1 MAVVRGATQL
11 GIKVEGLQE
20 LQAQF
25 NKLGKMP
32 KKHLTKAS
40 KAGSDGPLREA
51 KGSAPTGETG
61 LLKKGLQ
68 RKMETP
74 NKRNKT
80 VYRIRWNPNYTNNY
94 LKPTTGAY
102 GGKTPFA
109 YYPHSVEYG
118 FKGKYGRIETKHYHF
133 VTKAIERTE
142 AQSLKKIVNSLN
154 DSIDQLTK

>member
-1 MAVVRGATQL
+1 MAEIRGATFR
-11 GIKVEGLQE
+11 VEGLQE

-25 NKLGKMP
+25 ERIGKMP
-32 KKHLTKAS
+32 KKYLTKAA
-40 KAGSDGPLREA
+40 KVGSDGPLKEA
-51 KGSAPTGETG
+51 KGSAPVGKTG

-74 NKRNKT
+74 NKRNKS
-80 VYRIRWNPNYTNNY
+80 VYRIRWSPNYTDQY

-118 FKGKYGRIETKHYHF
+118 FKSRGGRVQGQYF
-133 VTKAIERTE
+133 VTKAIERNQ
-142 AQSLKKIVNSLN
+142 ADSLQKIVDSLN
-154 DSIDQLTK
+154 ESLDQLLK

>member
-1 MAVVRGATQL
+1 MAEIRGATFR
-11 GIKVEGLQE
+11 VEGLQE

-25 NKLGKMP
+25 ERIGKMP
-32 KKHLTKAS
+32 KKYLTKAA
-40 KAGSDGPLREA
+40 KVGSDGPLKEA
-51 KGSAPTGETG
+51 KGSAPVGKTG

-74 NKRNKT
+74 NKRNKS
-80 VYRIRWNPNYTNNY
+80 VYRIRWSPNYTDQY

-118 FKGKYGRIETKHYHF
+118 FKTRGGGWKEGQYF

-142 AQSLKKIVNSLN
+142 SSSMQKIVNSLSK
-154 DSIDQLTK
+154 SIEEITNQSR

>member
-1 MAVVRGATQL
+1 MAEIRGATFR
-11 GIKVEGLQE
+11 VEGLRE

-25 NKLGKMP
+25 ERIGKMP
-32 KKHLTKAS
+32 KKYLTRAAKE
-40 KAGSDGPLREA
+40 GSDGPLKEA
-51 KGSAPTGETG
+51 KGSAPVGKTG

-74 NKRNKT
+74 NKRNKS
-80 VYRIRWNPNYTNNY
+80 VYRIRWSPNYTDQY
-94 LKPTTGAY
+94 LKPTTGVL

-118 FKGKYGRIETKHYHF
+118 FPTKSGRKEGQYF

-142 AQSLKKIVNSLN
+142 SSSMQKIVNSLSK
-154 DSIDQLTK
+154 SIEEITNQSR